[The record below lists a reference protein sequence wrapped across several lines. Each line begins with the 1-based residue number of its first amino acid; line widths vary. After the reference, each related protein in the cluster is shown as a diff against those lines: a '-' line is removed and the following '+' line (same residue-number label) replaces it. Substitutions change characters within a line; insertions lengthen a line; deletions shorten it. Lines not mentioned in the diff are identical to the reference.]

1 MMPDRSRS
9 ALIAEIAA
17 LPARLEAVVSNLDD
31 VQLDTPYR
39 TGGWTV
45 RQVVHHL
52 ADSHMNAYIRM
63 KLALTE
69 DRPRFKTYEQD
80 EWARLPDS
88 TLPLAPS
95 LSILRGLH
103 ERWATLLEG
112 LPAEEIWAR
121 VGEHPE
127 SGSVTLDDL
136 LASYTAHGARH
147 VRQIADLRAARG
159 WL

>member
-1 MMPDRSRS
+1 MTPDLSRS
-9 ALIAEIAA
+9 ALIAQIAA
-17 LPARLEAVVSNLDD
+17 LPAQLEIVVSNLDRS
-31 VQLDTPYR
+31 QLDTPYR
-39 TGGWTV
+39 VDGWTV

-88 TLPLAPS
+88 SLPLAPS

-112 LPAEEIWAR
+112 LPEEVWAR

-127 SGSVTLDDL
+127 SGTVTLDDL
-136 LASYTAHGARH
+136 LASYAAHGARH
-147 VRQIADLRAARG
+147 VRQIIDLCADRG
-159 WL
+159 WV